1 MIISIIY
8 AVRRVVQ
15 GTFDLAVKRYDDG
28 PLSRYIHELD
38 VGQVVEM
45 KGPKGEFVYTP
56 GKWTT
61 IAMICA
67 GTNPPPPKA
76 FSTTDESSPSSLAPQ
91 APGSRPC
98 CR

>member
-1 MIISIIY
+1 LLFFIY

-45 KGPKGEFVYTP
+45 KGPKGEFVYSP

-61 IAMICA
+61 LAMICA
-67 GTNPPPPKA
+67 GTSPLPPKGVLLR
-76 FSTTDESSPSSLAPQ
+76 FDN
-91 APGSRPC
+91 
-98 CR
+98 